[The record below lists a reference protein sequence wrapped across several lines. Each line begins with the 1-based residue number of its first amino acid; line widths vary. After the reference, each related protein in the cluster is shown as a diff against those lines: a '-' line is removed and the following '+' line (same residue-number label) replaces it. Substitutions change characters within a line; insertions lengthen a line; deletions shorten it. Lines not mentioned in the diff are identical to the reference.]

1 MMRSIQTIFLLTFL
15 TLGLCAQ
22 NSWIQPKHYIVP
34 KVNGS
39 IIIDGKSLETAW
51 SSAEWTDDF
60 IDIEGEKNPQP
71 YLKTRVKMLWDTSY
85 LYFFAELEEPHI
97 WANITE
103 RDAVIFYDNDFEIFI
118 DPDGDTHN
126 YFEFEVN
133 AFNTVWDLMLTKP
146 YRDNGD
152 AIDYWNIEGLK
163 SAVNLSGSI
172 NNPNDIDKGWSVEI
186 AIPLEVLKEG
196 SNVKVPPREGD
207 IWRVNFSRV
216 QWETEIINDNY
227 VKKKA
232 QGTDKNLPENNW
244 VWSPQ
249 RAIAMHEPEFWGMLY
264 FSESLS
270 KSIAI
275 DFDKDL
281 NNEKV
286 KQALYQLH
294 RAQIANRN
302 TNKVFIRSK
311 KSLIEKSQLPSNR
324 EFKWE
329 LTSNGLMY
337 WVKMTSPLT
346 EGVTWYIDHTG
357 LIKKELKQ

>member
-1 MMRSIQTIFLLTFL
+1 MKRIQTSFFLIFL
-15 TLGLCAQ
+15 TLGLSAQ
-22 NSWIQPKHYIVP
+22 STLIQPKHYIIR
-34 KVNGS
+34 KVNES
-39 IIIDGKSLETAW
+39 ITIDGKSHEAKW
-51 SSAEWTDDF
+51 SEAEWTDDF
-60 IDIEGEKNPQP
+60 IDIEGDKRPKP

-85 LYFFAELEEPHI
+85 LYFYAELEEPHI
-97 WANITE
+97 WATITK
-103 RDAVIFYDNDFEIFI
+103 RDEVIFYDNDFEIFI
-118 DPDGDTHN
+118 DPNGDTHN

-146 YRDNGD
+146 YRDGGD
-152 AIDYWNIEGLK
+152 AFDNWDIKGLE

-172 NNPNDIDKGWSVEI
+172 NNPNDIDQGWSIEI

-207 IWRVNFSRV
+207 VWRINFSRV
-216 QWETEIINDNY
+216 QWETEIIDNKY
-227 VKKKA
+227 VKKKVT
-232 QGTDKNLPENNW
+232 GTDKNLPENNW
-244 VWSPQ
+244 VWSQQ
-249 RAIAMHEPEFWGMLY
+249 RGIAMHEPEFWGMLH
-264 FSESLS
+264 FSETKSDE
-270 KSIAI
+270 SIAK

-286 KQALYQLH
+286 KQALYQIH
-294 RAQIANRN
+294 RAQVVYRN
-302 TNKVFIRSK
+302 KEKVFIKNK
-311 KSLIEKSQLPSNR
+311 KLLIERSQLPSNR

-357 LIKKELKQ
+357 LIRKELKQ